1 VKSNDYNKKQDSLAM
16 FFQYILQ
23 LKSVKRAGWIS
34 KVHINNPESVADHTF
49 SMCAISM
56 VLSDMLGL
64 DTERVVKM
72 VILHDLA
79 EAITGD
85 YMPEEINI
93 KRKLSQE
100 RKAINSILCRL
111 PLNIRSNYIK
121 IWQEYILNKTQVARF
136 VHRIDKIEMV
146 LQARRYA
153 KQGYSRKLLAH
164 FYNSAADKTLLHI
177 LARDH
182 INATKYFN
190 VYLRK

>member
-1 VKSNDYNKKQDSLAM
+1 MNPSR
-16 FFQYILQ
+16 FFQSVLR
-23 LKSVKRAGWIS
+23 LKCVKRAGWVS
-34 KVHINNPESVADHTF
+34 KVRVNDPESVADHSY

-56 VLSDMLGL
+56 VLSDMLRL
-64 DTERVVKM
+64 DTEKVMKM

-85 YMPEEINI
+85 YTPEEIT
-93 KRKLSQE
+93 KKHKLSQE
-100 RKAINSILCRL
+100 RIAINLILCRL
-111 PLNIRSNYIK
+111 PLNIRSNYAK
-121 IWQEYILNKTQVARF
+121 IWQEYILNKTHVARF
-136 VHRIDKIEMV
+136 VHSIDKMEMV

-190 VYLRK
+190 AYSRK

>member
-1 VKSNDYNKKQDSLAM
+1 M

-64 DTERVVKM
+64 DTERVMKM

-79 EAITGD
+79 EAITRD
-85 YMPEEINI
+85 YMPEEINK

-153 KQGYSRKLLAH
+153 RQGYSRKLLAH

-182 INATKYFN
+182 INTTKYFN

>member
-1 VKSNDYNKKQDSLAM
+1 M

-23 LKSVKRAGWIS
+23 LKSVKRTGWIS

-64 DTERVVKM
+64 DTERVMKM

-85 YMPEEINI
+85 YMPEEITK

-100 RKAINSILCRL
+100 RKAINLILCRL
-111 PLNIRSNYIK
+111 PLNIRSNYAK
-121 IWQEYILNKTQVARF
+121 IWQEYILNKTHVARF
-136 VHRIDKIEMV
+136 VHRIDKMEMI

-153 KQGYSRKLLAH
+153 KQGYSRKLLAD
-164 FYNSAADKTLLHI
+164 FYNSAADKALLHI
-177 LARDH
+177 LARDR

-190 VYLRK
+190 AYLRK